1 MTEMK
6 FVKAE
11 RKKSKA
17 RIAIAAPSGGG
28 KTHSS
33 LLLAKGIAKETGD
46 KIAVIDTERG
56 SASMYEG
63 LVGFDVLDLSP
74 PYTPERYREA
84 IKAAE
89 TAGYGIC
96 IIDSATHEWSGS
108 GGCLEINEELA
119 RARYKGNT
127 WSAWS
132 DTTPRH
138 RDFIDSQMHSGMHII
153 ATFRSKTETVQNSD
167 KKVVKLGMKAESRD
181 NVEYEY
187 SIFFELTHDGHFATA
202 SKDRTGL
209 FEGRNFVITE
219 ETGKEIVNWLN
230 SGAAPK
236 PEVKVEKPITPT
248 TGEITPKEA
257 FGSKKLMD
265 EKFKEIAKAI
275 NDSNSAEDLDAVK
288 LRYTA
293 DLETLAKV
301 DTQIFNNLMQIGHN
315 RRSTIGA
322 IEAEREM
329 DRVMDSAADIDA
341 PKPPQKAA

>member
-6 FVKAE
+6 FTKAE

-28 KTHSS
+28 KTTGA
-33 LLLAKGIAKETGD
+33 LLLAKGIAKETED

-56 SASMYEG
+56 SASMYDN
-63 LVGFDVLDLSP
+63 LVNFDVLNLDA
-74 PYTPERYREA
+74 PYTPERYRQA
-84 IKAAE
+84 IRAAE
-89 TAGYGIC
+89 DAGYGII

-108 GGCLEINEELA
+108 GGCLEINEEVA

-138 RDFIDSQMHSGMHII
+138 RDFIDSQMHSSSHII

-219 ETGKEIVNWLN
+219 STGKEIVAWLN
-230 SGAAPK
+230 SGA
-236 PEVKVEKPITPT
+236 EVKEGPKKVELPVQALASSDTVIVPDEPVLIEKTDWVD
-248 TGEITPKEA
+248 
-257 FGSKKLMD
+257 FGKKMAAAIGKSKTESEL
-265 EKFKEIAKAI
+265 
-275 NDSNSAEDLDAVK
+275 DLWVK
-288 LRYTA
+288 LNA
-293 DLETLAKV
+293 DYLNQLTIVSMKMSERI
-301 DTQIFNNLMQIGHN
+301 TQLTSEKRKTF
-315 RRSTIGA
+315 
-322 IEAEREM
+322 AEKIPPFLKT
-329 DRVMDSAADIDA
+329 SAGE
-341 PKPPQKAA
+341 

>member
-1 MTEMK
+1 MTDMQ

-11 RKKSKA
+11 RKKAKSK
-17 RIAIAAPSGGG
+17 IAIAAPSGGG
-28 KTHSS
+28 KTTGA
-33 LLLAKGIAKETGD
+33 LLLAKGIAKATGD

-56 SASMYEG
+56 SASMYDNI
-63 LVGFDVLDLSP
+63 VDFDVLDLAP
-74 PYTPERYREA
+74 PYTPERYMQA

-89 TAGYGIC
+89 AAGYGIC

-138 RDFIDSQMHSGMHII
+138 RDFIDAQMHSSMHII

-187 SIFFELTHDGHFATA
+187 GIFFEVTHDGHFATA
-202 SKDRTGL
+202 SKDRTGI

-219 ETGKEIVNWLN
+219 ATGKEIVDWLN
-230 SGAAPK
+230 SGKEAK
-236 PEVKVEKPITPT
+236 PEPKVEAVKVEKPVVS
-248 TGEITPKEA
+248 TPKPESVTMPTEPCLIEKTDWVD
-257 FGSKKLMD
+257 FGRKM
-265 EKFKEIAKAI
+265 
-275 NDSNSAEDLDAVK
+275 
-288 LRYTA
+288 
-293 DLETLAKV
+293 
-301 DTQIFNNLMQIGHN
+301 
-315 RRSTIGA
+315 
-322 IEAEREM
+322 
-329 DRVMDSAADIDA
+329 SAAIQSTTNQDILDLWIHRNKALLDELDKVSPKMRARVNELYMKQMQTFSPPADA
-341 PKPPQKAA
+341 PKPPKKGTAA

>member
-28 KTHSS
+28 KTHSA

-63 LVGFDVLDLSP
+63 LVAFDVLDLSP

-96 IIDSATHEWSGS
+96 IVDSATHEWSGS

-219 ETGKEIVNWLN
+219 DTGKEIVKWLN
-230 SGAAPK
+230 SGADVPVAEVKK
-236 PEVKVEKPITPT
+236 PEIKPAPSPIMVPDAPCLIEKSDWVDFGRKI
-248 TGEITPKEA
+248 A
-257 FGSKKLMD
+257 AALQGSKDQETMD
-265 EKFKEIAKAI
+265 SWVSHNEGLLDELNKA
-275 NDSNSAEDLDAVK
+275 SPK
-288 LRYTA
+288 MR
-293 DLETLAKV
+293 
-301 DTQIFNNLMQIGHN
+301 
-315 RRSTIGA
+315 
-322 IEAEREM
+322 
-329 DRVMDSAADIDA
+329 DRVNEIYIKRMGELEEVIDA
-341 PKPPQKAA
+341 PKPPKVA

>member
-1 MTEMK
+1 MTDMI
-6 FVKAE
+6 FTKAE

-28 KTHSS
+28 KTTGA
-33 LLLAKGIAKETGD
+33 LLIAKGIAAATGD

-56 SASMYEG
+56 SASMYDNI
-63 LVGFDVLDLSP
+63 VDFDVLDLDA
-74 PYTPERYREA
+74 PYSPERYMQA

-89 TAGYGIC
+89 KAGYGI
-96 IIDSATHEWSGS
+96 IVIDSATHEWSGS

-138 RDFIDSQMHSGMHII
+138 RDFIDSQMHSSAHII

-209 FEGRNFVITE
+209 FEGRNFVLTAD
-219 ETGKEIVNWLN
+219 TGKEIVGWLN
-230 SGAAPK
+230 SGKEMKAEPKKADEPK
-236 PEVKVEKPITPT
+236 PIAAKPAGTIVVPDVPCVIEKTDWVDFGRKMSSALQASDSVEVINQWIEVNKDLLAELVKISPKMRERVT
-248 TGEITPKEA
+248 EIQIKRMEELGQEVPA
-257 FGSKKLMD
+257 FLR
-265 EKFKEIAKAI
+265 AKI
-275 NDSNSAEDLDAVK
+275 SA
-288 LRYTA
+288 
-293 DLETLAKV
+293 
-301 DTQIFNNLMQIGHN
+301 
-315 RRSTIGA
+315 
-322 IEAEREM
+322 
-329 DRVMDSAADIDA
+329 
-341 PKPPQKAA
+341 

>member
-1 MTEMK
+1 MNEMV
-6 FVKAE
+6 FTKAE
-11 RKKSKA
+11 RKKAKA

-28 KTHSS
+28 KTYSA
-33 LLLAKGIAKETGD
+33 LLLAKGIAKETKD

-63 LVGFDVLDLSP
+63 LEEFDVLDLAP
-74 PYTPERYREA
+74 PYTPERYQQA

-89 TAGYGIC
+89 QAGYGI
-96 IIDSATHEWSGS
+96 IVIDSATHEWSGS

-138 RDFIDSQMHSGMHII
+138 RDFIDCQMHSTAHII

-209 FEGRNFVITE
+209 FEGRTFVITSD
-219 ETGKEIVNWLN
+219 TGKEIVAWLN
-230 SGAAPK
+230 SGKEIKEEPK
-236 PEVKVEKPITPT
+236 KIEEVKGKPVDPIVMPDVPSVIEKTDWVD
-248 TGEITPKEA
+248 
-257 FGSKKLMD
+257 FGRKMSAAIQASTN
-265 EKFKEIAKAI
+265 KEIVDQWLELNK
-275 NDSNSAEDLDAVK
+275 DL
-288 LRYTA
+288 LS
-293 DLETLAKV
+293 DLEKASPKMRERVTEIEKK
-301 DTQIFNNLMQIGHN
+301 QIESFI
-315 RRSTIGA
+315 
-322 IEAEREM
+322 
-329 DRVMDSAADIDA
+329 IDVSIP
-341 PKPPQKAA
+341 PKTKAS